1 MPTSTS
7 GSSEEAA
14 MDTARNEAGEA
25 QHGQYLGFFSG
36 DEEYAISVLQV
47 KEILQFE
54 AITRVPGTPASIRG
68 VINMRG
74 SVVPVVDLAVKLGL
88 PESEVSP
95 RTCIVIVESDID
107 GEPAVMGMM
116 ADSVSQVIDLRPD
129 EIQPPPPFGTR
140 VHVDYLRGM
149 ASSGRKFILLLDIDR
164 ILSASE
170 AEATARLRAP
180 VTAAEDRTD
189 PEPPSVS
196 TPEGAGPA

>member
-1 MPTSTS
+1 
-7 GSSEEAA
+7 

-36 DEEYAISVLQV
+36 DEEYAIGILQV
-47 KEILQFE
+47 KEILQYE
-54 AITRVPGTPASIRG
+54 AITHVPGTPPSIRG

-88 PESEVSP
+88 PESEVSA
-95 RTCIVIVESDID
+95 RTCIVIVETDID
-107 GEPAVMGMM
+107 GESAVMGVM
-116 ADSVSQVIDLRPD
+116 ADSVSQVVDLRPD

-140 VHVDYLRGM
+140 VHVDYLQGM

-170 AEATARLRAP
+170 AEAAARLRAP
-180 VTAAEDRTD
+180 VTAAEHRAD
-189 PEPPSVS
+189 PQAPSVS
-196 TPEGAGPA
+196 TPERAGLA